1 MTDFTTK
8 LASPVELTGD
18 WLVAISDIMLPK
30 NWKTLPEKGLCISAD
45 CSNCPYK
52 PYTGF
57 PPENITND
65 ALRQQLFKVPIH
77 LPSALYIDMEDLVHE
92 LNLASF
98 DAFKTPT
105 NYNGQTPSS
114 PAFYYK
120 SSAKRI
126 VITADAGM
134 TIKFPAVLETILGL
148 SPTQNPIVNTSDGKL
163 TVQGD
168 FACDLQ
174 AGIHGIYVYCDL
186 PHYVP
191 VGDIKAPLLRVVST
205 AGKAGNV
212 ISRYYEDARY
222 VPLQKKN
229 FDSVHITIRDDFGNK
244 ILFENGKVLV
254 TLHFKR
260 ATIPYLL

>member
-1 MTDFTTK
+1 MD
-8 LASPVELTGD
+8 
-18 WLVAISDIMLPK
+18 
-30 NWKTLPEKGLCISAD
+30 
-45 CSNCPYK
+45 
-52 PYTGF
+52 
-57 PPENITND
+57 
-65 ALRQQLFKVPIH
+65 
-77 LPSALYIDMEDLVHE
+77 DLVQE

-105 NYNGQTPSS
+105 NYNERTPSS

-126 VITADAGM
+126 VINAEAGM
-134 TIKFPAVLETILGL
+134 IIKFPPVLETILGL
-148 SPTQNPIVNTSDGKL
+148 SPTQNPIVNTSNEKL
-163 TVQGD
+163 TVEGD

-212 ISRYYEDARY
+212 ISRYYICGFSRC
-222 VPLQKKN
+222 
-229 FDSVHITIRDDFGNK
+229 
-244 ILFENGKVLV
+244 
-254 TLHFKR
+254 
-260 ATIPYLL
+260 

>member
-1 MTDFTTK
+1 M
-8 LASPVELTGD
+8 
-18 WLVAISDIMLPK
+18 I
-30 NWKTLPEKGLCISAD
+30 
-45 CSNCPYK
+45 
-52 PYTGF
+52 
-57 PPENITND
+57 
-65 ALRQQLFKVPIH
+65 
-77 LPSALYIDMEDLVHE
+77 
-92 LNLASF
+92 
-98 DAFKTPT
+98 
-105 NYNGQTPSS
+105 
-114 PAFYYK
+114 
-120 SSAKRI
+120 
-126 VITADAGM
+126 
-134 TIKFPAVLETILGL
+134 IKFPPVLEKILGL
-148 SPTQNPIVNTSDGKL
+148 SPTQNPIVNTSNEKL
-163 TVQGD
+163 TVEGD

-212 ISRYYEDARY
+212 ISRYYEDSRY

-229 FDSVHITIRDDFGNK
+229 FDSVHITIRDDVGNK